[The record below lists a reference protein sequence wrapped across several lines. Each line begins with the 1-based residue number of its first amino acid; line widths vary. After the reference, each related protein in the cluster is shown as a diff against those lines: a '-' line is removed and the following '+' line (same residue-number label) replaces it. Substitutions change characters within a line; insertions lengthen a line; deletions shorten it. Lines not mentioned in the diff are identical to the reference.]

1 MTDPSMISAVKAALR
16 MNELGAADPYR
27 LSFADLGKSGASF
40 GVFQADTAA
49 NKGAWSALHQI
60 LTSAGMATAKINA
73 IMATLSVPCNSAA
86 LALCDL
92 LAVNAALASPQGQQT
107 VDDLDEVTLDTV
119 LRHLDQANGSAAAH
133 DKSIEARGQLMIA
146 LWANMTGAPNTLCSW
161 IGGAEVAMVRPPPN
175 PIISA
180 DEIECYLRAQQY
192 FVANPRTIPHF
203 LASVSAGVPLLPVGA
218 VS

>member
-1 MTDPSMISAVKAALR
+1 MTDASLLPAVKAALR
-16 MNELGAADPYR
+16 ANELGSADPYR

-60 LTSAGMATAKINA
+60 LTGSGMATAKVNA
-73 IMATLSVPCNSAA
+73 IMATLSKPCNSTS

-92 LAVNAALASPQGQQT
+92 LATNAAIASPAGKQI

-119 LRHLDQANGSAAAH
+119 LRHLDQATAAAVSAG
-133 DKSIEARGQLMIA
+133 KTIEPRGQLMIA
-146 LWANMTGAPNTLCSW
+146 LWVNMTGAPNTLCSW
-161 IGGAEVAMVRPPPN
+161 IGGTEVALVRPPPN
-175 PIISA
+175 AVVSA

-192 FVANPRTIPHF
+192 FVSNPRAITHF
-203 LASVSAGVPLLPVGA
+203 LASVATGTALLPQV
-218 VS
+218 

>member
-1 MTDPSMISAVKAALR
+1 MTDPSMIPAVKAALR

-49 NKGAWSALHQI
+49 NIGARSALRLI
-60 LTSAGMATAKINA
+60 LTAAGVSAPKISA
-73 IMATLSVPCNSAA
+73 ILGTLSMPCNSAS

-92 LAVNAALASPQGQQT
+92 LAVNAAIAAPAGKQL
-107 VDDLDEVTLDTV
+107 VDELDEVTLDTV
-119 LRHLDQANGSAAAH
+119 LRHLDQANGAAAAH
-133 DKSIEARGQLMIA
+133 GKSIEPRGQLMIA

-161 IGGAEVAMVRPPPN
+161 IGGTEVAMVRPPPN
-175 PIISA
+175 PIVSA
-180 DEIECYLRAQQY
+180 DEIESYLRAQQY

-203 LASVSAGVPLLPVGA
+203 LASVAAGVSLLPVGA
-218 VS
+218 V